1 MHTATDQTCD
11 PHARMI
17 DHDSGPTDAQVA
29 IYAART
35 CPISDRDLADQED
48 MLEIFDR
55 IERLDA
61 RLDTAITKAARVGRI
76 LSDLTYA
83 HTEVREAIK
92 DIRSHTRFAAI
103 AIPAACLWAGL
114 LGGWLMS

>member
-29 IYAART
+29 IYAGRT
-35 CPISDRDLADQED
+35 CPISDK
-48 MLEIFDR
+48 EILDR
-55 IERLDA
+55 INRLDD
-61 RLDTAITKAARVGRI
+61 RLHTATTKAARVQSM
-76 LSDLTYA
+76 LADVTYA